1 MNYELGGNFMESV
14 KLTFTVLLAGF
25 FAAGILGQILI
36 PILRRLKFGQQIR
49 EDGPTRHA
57 KKAGTPTI
65 GGLIFIFATLIA
77 ILLLWYLGYFEFNY
91 NILIIFVV
99 FLGYATLG
107 FLDDFLKIKKA
118 QSEGLTIIQK
128 LIGQLIIA
136 LLFYYIW
143 TISGNDTVINIHTL
157 NININLGWLY
167 GLFLLF
173 MLVGTS
179 NAVNITDG
187 LDGLTAGLCVIAFMT
202 YGLIA
207 WRAVWIS
214 GNSEIALFCFA
225 VVGSLM
231 GFLIYNAYPAK
242 VFMGDTG
249 SLALGGVLAAIAV
262 ITQHELTLIVVG
274 GVFVIE
280 VLSDIIQ
287 IIVYKTTGRRVFL
300 MAPLHHHFELLGWN
314 EVDIVRFFWII
325 GFIFGVS
332 AIVFGAIL

>member
-1 MNYELGGNFMESV
+1 MARLTEAEEIELLALLEQQNRERVSPRLEAFRDPILGGDCKPEIRIRGCRGGRGAGAKCLKIGTKIWMYDGTLKPVEEIKTGDKVMGSDSKPRNVLSTTKGNGQLYKIKQEHAIDYIVNDSHI
-14 KLTFTVLLAGF
+14 LTL
-25 FAAGILGQILI
+25 
-36 PILRRLKFGQQIR
+36 
-49 EDGPTRHA
+49 
-57 KKAGTPTI
+57 KKAS
-65 GGLIFIFATLIA
+65 
-77 ILLLWYLGYFEFNY
+77 WC
-91 NILIIFVV
+91 
-99 FLGYATLG
+99 
-107 FLDDFLKIKKA
+107 KKDK
-118 QSEGLTIIQK
+118 G
-128 LIGQLIIA
+128 
-136 LLFYYIW
+136 
-143 TISGNDTVINIHTL
+143 
-157 NININLGWLY
+157 
-167 GLFLLF
+167 
-173 MLVGTS
+173 
-179 NAVNITDG
+179 
-187 LDGLTAGLCVIAFMT
+187 AFMT